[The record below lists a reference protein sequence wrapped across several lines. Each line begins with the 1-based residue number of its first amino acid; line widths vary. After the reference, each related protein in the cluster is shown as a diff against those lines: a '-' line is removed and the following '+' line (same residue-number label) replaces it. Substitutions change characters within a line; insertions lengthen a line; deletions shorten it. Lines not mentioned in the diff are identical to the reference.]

1 MHFITIKKSDS
12 VVVDYRI
19 DTSIPPYWTNE
30 TLSAAVAK
38 DRNLPVID
46 LETVSMN
53 DHPGD
58 ELGNLTGP
66 LVPFEHCF
74 DTMTNLARNNPN
86 YVQPVIERRWN
97 VSSIRP
103 HLSLAERVKWDND
116 KTDTIKTAK
125 IELAPGLLEP
135 EATEVLQLLVD
146 AGDISAASMQ
156 KILA

>member
-1 MHFITIKKSDS
+1 MKKAWIENNRVRD
-12 VVVDYRI
+12 VAPGEPTDIYHPDVAVLYDTDIPDDIVPGAELI
-19 DTSIPPYWTNE
+19 DGVWTNPP
-30 TLSAAVAK
+30 API
-38 DRNLPVID
+38 PVP
-46 LETVSMN
+46 EE
-53 DHPGD
+53 P
-58 ELGNLTGP
+58 P
-66 LVPFEHCF
+66 
-74 DTMTNLARNNPN
+74 A
-86 YVQPVIERRWN
+86 RRWFA
-97 VSSIRP
+97 SSIRP

>member
-1 MHFITIKKSDS
+1 MKAWIENNRVRDIAPGEPTDIYHPDVAVLYDTDIPDDI
-12 VVVDYRI
+12 VPGAELVDGI
-19 DTSIPPYWTNE
+19 WTN
-30 TLSAAVAK
+30 
-38 DRNLPVID
+38 PPPQI
-46 LETVSMN
+46 
-53 DHPGD
+53 
-58 ELGNLTGP
+58 
-66 LVPFEHCF
+66 FE
-74 DTMTNLARNNPN
+74 P
-86 YVQPVIERRWN
+86 PPRRWSA
-97 VSSIRP
+97 SSIRP